1 MGSHAQFT
9 WSDYGDDR
17 GFHILNLQDSELTF
31 IKNPYI
37 MFNKIF
43 YDDVG
48 VKSLES
54 LINKDWGIYKNTL
67 CKVIVQN
74 KINPYWFDLFC
85 EKLENANPVDFQ
97 IVEDHHN
104 LDNINEDELV
114 DEAESTLDIFK
125 KHISQLEDSS
135 VNVKKLEKVIT
146 ELYNKAISMGVE

>member
-1 MGSHAQFT
+1 
-9 WSDYGDDR
+9 
-17 GFHILNLQDSELTF
+17 
-31 IKNPYI
+31 

-48 VKSLES
+48 VKSLEP
-54 LINKDWGIYKNTL
+54 LINKDWNIYKNTL

-74 KINPYWFDLFC
+74 KTNPYWFDLFC

-114 DEAESTLDIFK
+114 DEAESTMDIFK

-135 VNVKKLEKVIT
+135 VDVKKLEKVIT